1 MKVFIIFLFSFTFL
15 FTFVAA
21 ASEKSDAIWQKN
33 LQAQHIPLADQSYCY
48 ADERGDVQGKNIDQ
62 RVRLASVSKLVTS
75 LWAID
80 LLGAHFQFQTKL
92 FIKGSHL
99 HLQGSLDPFFDE
111 QKLFFLL
118 SQLNDLGFSS
128 FDLITFDKKIQINP
142 DAQIPSNEY
151 PLITRE
157 SNAQNIKLF
166 FNTASWSDVLKLNYA
181 QMEKFEKPGRIRK
194 SVFFETKEVRF
205 LEQNPFDNDPSAKV
219 LTYRSPQLHRYLK
232 EMNIQSNN
240 YVAQTLFLKLGG
252 SVLFEK
258 YMNEKYGLNSQQL
271 RFFTGNGLPLIA
283 NKVRFDNFGTCRVII
298 KLEEELHESA
308 QNQGLELKDLMAV
321 PGSDGGTFSTRHYPS
336 SFKNSFV
343 AKTGSLFNT
352 SSIAGAMSSQ
362 SRLSYFGIFNQTEDI
377 DGAHKIQDEMIQTLM
392 NELGGP
398 LPFEYS
404 NQQFSTHTEENL

>member
-1 MKVFIIFLFSFTFL
+1 MKILIFFLFSF
-15 FTFVAA
+15 VVA
-21 ASEKSDAIWQKN
+21 ASENSDAIWQKN
-33 LQAQHIPLADQSYCY
+33 LQAQHIPPADQSYCY
-48 ADERGDVQGKNIDQ
+48 TNDRGEIQGKNSDQ
-62 RVRLASVSKLVTS
+62 RVRLASVSKLITS
-75 LWAID
+75 LWAIE
-80 LLGAHFQFQTKL
+80 LLGAHYQFQTKL

-99 HLQGSLDPFFDE
+99 HLQGSVDPFFDK

-128 FDLITFDKKIQINP
+128 FDLITFDKRIQINP

-166 FNTASWSDVLKLNYA
+166 FNTASWSEFLKLNYA
-181 QMEKFEKPGRIRK
+181 QMEKFEKPGRMRK

-205 LEQNPFDNDPSAKV
+205 LEQNPFEQDPDAKV
-219 LTYRSPQLHRYLK
+219 LTYRSPELHRYLK

-258 YMNEKYGLNSQQL
+258 YINEKFGINPQQL
-271 RFFTGNGLPLIA
+271 SLFTGSGLPLIK
-283 NKVRFDNFGTCRVII
+283 NLVRFDNFGTCRVII
-298 KLEEELHESA
+298 MLIEELLESA
-308 QNQGLELKDLMAV
+308 QTQKLELKDLMAI
-321 PGSDGGTFSTRHYPS
+321 PGSDGGTFSTRPYPA

-352 SSIAGAMSSQ
+352 SSIAGSMSSQ
-362 SRLSYFGIFNQTEDI
+362 SRLSYFGIFNQTEDT
-377 DGAHKIQDEMIQTLM
+377 DGAHKIQDEMIRTLM

-398 LPFEYS
+398 KPFEYS
-404 NQQFSTHTEENL
+404 YRPFSTHTDENL